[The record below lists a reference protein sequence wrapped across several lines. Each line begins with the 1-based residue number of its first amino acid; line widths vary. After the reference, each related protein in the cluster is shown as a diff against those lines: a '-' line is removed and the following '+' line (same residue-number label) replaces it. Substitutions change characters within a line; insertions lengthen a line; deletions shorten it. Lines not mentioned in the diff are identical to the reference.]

1 MNIDPYIER
10 LRSSLR
16 AAAELGGQE
25 GRDAADRVGVA
36 LEPAARLAIME
47 AVTQAAAE
55 ISSELPWGSVSV
67 RLEGEGL
74 DFQFHRGAESYP
86 EPPAPPAAEEDDALT
101 ARVTLRLPENVK
113 ARIEEFAAS
122 AGVSL
127 NSWIVNAL
135 REATQP
141 TGFSARIDLGGGQ
154 PFIDLQGFP
163 FGDFGK
169 PGKRHGN
176 RMHGWI

>member
-1 MNIDPYIER
+1 MNIDPYIEK
-10 LRSSLR
+10 LRASLR
-16 AAAELGGQE
+16 AAAELGGDE
-25 GRDAADRVGVA
+25 GRAAAERVGTA

-55 ISSELPWGSVSV
+55 ISSELPSGAIGV
-67 RLEGEGL
+67 RLAGEGL
-74 DFQFHRGAESYP
+74 EFQFNRGPESYP
-86 EPPAPPAAEEDDALT
+86 EPPAPPAADEDEALT
-101 ARVTLRLPENVK
+101 ARVTLRIPEAVK
-113 ARIEEFAAS
+113 ARIEEFAAA

-135 REATQP
+135 RQATQG

-154 PFIDLQGFP
+154 PFIDVQGFP
-163 FGDFGK
+163 FNDLGR